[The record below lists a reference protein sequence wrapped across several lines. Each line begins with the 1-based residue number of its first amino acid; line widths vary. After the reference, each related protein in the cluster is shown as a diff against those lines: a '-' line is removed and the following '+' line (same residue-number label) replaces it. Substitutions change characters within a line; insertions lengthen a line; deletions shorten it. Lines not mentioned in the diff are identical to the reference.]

1 MLAYLNLSGNW
12 IEAGG
17 AGRLAGVLGQCAGL
31 THLDLSDNFI
41 EDAGAAS
48 LAEVLGQCAALA
60 HLNLSLPEL
69 WGSAQR

>member
-1 MLAYLNLSGNW
+1 M
-12 IEAGG
+12 
-17 AGRLAGVLGQCAGL
+17 LGQCAGL

-60 HLNLSLPEL
+60 HLDLRYNQIGTVGEGRLQASWRGQASGLL
-69 WGSAQR
+69 L